1 MSEEGNKRVYLTRYP
16 VVDRKNRLFGYELQV
31 RDLGSDDPDP
41 ANPERISTEAL
52 VEAAGNP
59 AFARI
64 PGGMTVFIRVAPDFI
79 TQDFTE
85 ILPREHV
92 VLTLPPHPPRSSEF
106 LERLRKWHMAQYR
119 VALDI
124 VAHEEDYTFL
134 FDRVDYLKVNGHRL
148 KPGSEDLDAVLKL
161 AKSAKRLL
169 VADRVRDWEEFE
181 QFKQAGFRYFQ
192 GEFYTQPNEEVEGQP
207 LSENQ
212 AMLIRLFNQLSVRA
226 EFEEIEA
233 TFKQAPDLMA
243 QLLQFI
249 NSPLFYI
256 PNKINSVRQALV
268 MLGLKNLERWVALLL
283 YSSGSAEHDR
293 NQKKKAS
300 FRNPLLEEAII
311 RGRVM
316 ELAARELSRSDDFAE
331 SAFVTGAL
339 SVMQALLGRPMA
351 DLVGDL
357 NLDEDIAGALTGHK
371 GTLGSLLKT
380 VAHLRE
386 HRSLSAQPAAE
397 RHSIPAER
405 LYAFEE
411 QATLEVED
419 LDQPSAAGY

>member
-1 MSEEGNKRVYLTRYP
+1 MKRTFLTRYP

-31 RDLGSDDPDP
+31 RDLDSDDPDP

-52 VEAAGNP
+52 VEAAQNP

-79 TQDFTE
+79 TQDFAE
-85 ILPREHV
+85 LLPREHV
-92 VLTLPPHPPRSSEF
+92 VLTLPPHPPRTADF
-106 LERLRKWHMAQYR
+106 LERLRKWHMANYR
-119 VALDI
+119 VALD
-124 VAHEEDYTFL
+124 VVGHEEDYTFL

-161 AKSAKRLL
+161 AKSAKRKL
-169 VADRVRDWEEFE
+169 VADHVKDWAELE
-181 QFKQAGFRYFQ
+181 QFRKAGFHYFQ
-192 GEFYTQPNEEVEGQP
+192 GEFYTQPNEEAGDQP
-207 LSENQ
+207 LTQNQ

-226 EFEEIEA
+226 EFEDIEA
-233 TFKQAPDLMA
+233 TFKKAPDLMA
-243 QLLQFI
+243 QLLNFI

-256 PNKINSVRQALV
+256 PNKISSVRQALV

-283 YSSGSAEHDR
+283 YSTSTDKKDKSG
-293 NQKKKAS
+293 AS

-316 ELAARELSRSDDFAE
+316 ELTARELSRSDDFAE

-339 SVMQALLGRPMA
+339 SVIRALLGRPME
-351 DLVGDL
+351 DLVAEL
-357 NLDEDIAGALTGHK
+357 NLDDDIGAALTRQE
-371 GTLGSLLKT
+371 GTLGRLLAT
-380 VAHLRE
+380 VEHLRE
-386 HRSLSAQPAAE
+386 HRSLSAQPVTEREGVAADK
-397 RHSIPAER
+397 I
-405 LYAFEE
+405 YAHEE